1 MTKIINL
8 KVKGLSLKIR
18 NLKKLKKDLPEI
30 IDEGMDDYMRRLL
43 AKAKSLCPVK
53 TGALRDSLHTG
64 KANKNTWFI
73 ADGVS
78 YGVFQE
84 FGFAHKKSGQK
95 MGEMGDWRWVQH
107 PFIMPAY
114 YSTLP
119 PVYKF

>member
-1 MTKIINL
+1 MKKVISL
-8 KVKGLSLKIR
+8 KVKGINLNIR
-18 NLKKLKKDLPEI
+18 KMKKLKKDIPKI
-30 IDEGMDDYMRRLL
+30 IDAGMDDYMRRLL

-53 TGALRDSLHTG
+53 TGKLRDSLHTG
-64 KANKNTWFI
+64 KANKKTWFI

-84 FGFAHKKSGQK
+84 FGFAHKKSGQT
-95 MGEMGDWRWVQH
+95 MGAMEDWRWVQH

-114 YSTLP
+114 RSTLP